1 MLPLG
6 EIFLAAVEVYHNN
19 WIKETLIVGILHEK
33 YKMRYPPQ
41 SRIHI
46 SPIALTQN
54 RLYIQIQSYTI
65 LCSLVTLRGLYIP
78 LVQCVEID
86 CFVSCIGVFGV

>member
-33 YKMRYPPQ
+33 YKMRYPPP

-46 SPIALTQN
+46 SPIDLTQN
-54 RLYIQIQSYTI
+54 TFIYTDSILY
-65 LCSLVTLRGLYIP
+65 YIMLTGNAEAP
-78 LVQCVEID
+78 N
-86 CFVSCIGVFGV
+86 CFTGVMC